1 MPETANSPLLEVRI
15 VFTRIESLAF
25 NILTEAIAKGFFS
38 VVSFTVPLR
47 VVSCAKE
54 EIVNKNAK
62 IVKEKRFFSLKNK
75 YMQFVWFLRDNN
87 CQIPH
92 ESIV

>member
-15 VFTRIESLAF
+15 VFTRIESLAL

-54 EIVNKNAK
+54 EIENKNAK
-62 IVKEKRFFSLKNK
+62 RVIERRFFSLQNK

-87 CQIPH
+87 YQIPY